1 MSLTQAQRVIVEKA
15 RALGGG
21 RQGVAL
27 DDSACTYLV
36 ATIAK
41 DLGLRDHFPEFRAEL
56 APFFGS
62 EPLASLRISNQD
74 FLALFER
81 LVTLEPDADTY
92 FACLSALHKSRLKY
106 ERILRTQP
114 IPTIDQVGPRGLLQ
128 YGSLGPK
135 ALTALLFWRKWVFDI
150 DNRAAQETGYLFEP
164 IIAAAIG
171 GAPASAR
178 SSPVLRQGTG
188 RGRQV
193 DCLKGDKAFE
203 IKLRVTIAAS
213 GQGRWQEELDFPADC
228 RASGYT
234 PVLLV
239 LDPTP
244 SPKLTELQRAFL
256 DRDGAV
262 YVGDDAWA
270 YLADQAGRP
279 LDHFLRKY
287 VREPIQTLLA
297 EVPAEL
303 PELVLRMDRSE
314 FTASLAGEELR
325 VQRTPP
331 DSGEAETDEH

>member
-27 DDSACTYLV
+27 DDSVCTYLV
-36 ATIAK
+36 GTIAK
-41 DLGLRDHFPEFRAEL
+41 DLGLLDHFPEFRTEL
-56 APFFGS
+56 IPFFGS
-62 EPLASLRISNQD
+62 EPLERIRFPNQD

-81 LVTLEPDADTY
+81 LVTLEPNADTY
-92 FACLSALHKSRLKY
+92 FACLSTLHKSRLKY

-128 YGSLGPK
+128 YGSLESK
-135 ALTALLFWRKWVFDI
+135 ALTAFLFWRKWLFDI

-228 RASGYT
+228 QASGYT

-244 SPKLTELQRAFL
+244 NPKLTELQRAFL
-256 DRDGAV
+256 DRSGSV
-262 YVGDDAWA
+262 YVGDDAWI
-270 YLADQAGRP
+270 YLDGQAGRP
-279 LDHFLRKY
+279 LSQFLRKY

-314 FTASLAGEELR
+314 FAASVAGEELR
-325 VQRTPP
+325 VQRNSP
-331 DSGEAETDEH
+331 DSGEAETDAH

>member
-21 RQGVAL
+21 RQGVVL
-27 DDSACTYLV
+27 DDSVCMYLV
-36 ATIAK
+36 GTIAK
-41 DLGLRDHFPEFRAEL
+41 DLGLLDHFPEFRAEL

-62 EPLASLRISNQD
+62 ESLDSRRLPDQD
-74 FLALFER
+74 FLVLFER
-81 LVTLEPDADTY
+81 LVTLEPNADTY
-92 FACLSALHKSRLKY
+92 FACLSTLHKSRLKY

-128 YGSLGPK
+128 YGSLESK
-135 ALTALLFWRKWVFDI
+135 ALTAFLFWRKWLFDI

-213 GQGRWQEELDFPADC
+213 GQGRWREELDFPADC

-244 SPKLTELQRAFL
+244 NPKLTELQRAFL
-256 DRDGAV
+256 DRSGAV
-262 YVGDDAWA
+262 YVGDDAWS
-270 YLADQAGRP
+270 YLNGQAGRP
-279 LDHFLRKY
+279 LSQFLRKY

-297 EVPAEL
+297 EVPEEL
-303 PELVLRMDRSE
+303 PELVLRMDRWE
-314 FTASLAGEELR
+314 FAASLAGEELR
-325 VQRTPP
+325 VQRNTPE
-331 DSGEAETDEH
+331 SGEAETDAH